1 MLPLIVLHNIDANV
15 RPRNIVQ
22 PFLSFGLPR
31 RLHRGRGWWAIE
43 MESFVD
49 AADAVWVVE
58 RHMDRLAPY
67 LGAKVGVAHASEFPD
82 EAYTSKD
89 VSGSVY
95 Q

>member
-1 MLPLIVLHNIDANV
+1 MLPLIVLRNVDAHV

-22 PFLSFGLPR
+22 PFLSFGLPKR
-31 RLHRGRGWWAIE
+31 VHRGRGWWAIE
-43 MESFVD
+43 MESPVD

-58 RHMDRLAPY
+58 RHMERLAPY
-67 LGAKVGVAHASEFPD
+67 LGANVGVAYAGEFPD
-82 EAYTSKD
+82 EAYTSKN

>member
-1 MLPLIVLHNIDANV
+1 MPPLIVLRNVESSV

-22 PFLSFGLPR
+22 PFLSFGLPK
-31 RLHRGRGWWAIE
+31 RLHRGRQWWAIE
-43 MESFVD
+43 MDSIVD

-58 RHMDRLAPY
+58 RHMDRLTPY
-67 LGAKVGVAHASEFPD
+67 LGAKVGVTHETDFPSK
-82 EAYTSKD
+82 AYTSKD

>member
-1 MLPLIVLHNIDANV
+1 MPPLIVLRNIDASV

-31 RLHRGRGWWAIE
+31 RLHRGKGWWAIE
-43 MESFVD
+43 MESSDD
-49 AADAVWVVE
+49 AVDAVWVVE
-58 RHMDRLAPY
+58 RHMDRLTPY
-67 LGAKVGVAHASEFPD
+67 LGANVTVAHKTEFPD
-82 EAYTSKD
+82 DAYTSKD